1 VQIPLEKIDQLR
13 ERAGIGYS
21 EARNILE
28 EVDGDLVEA
37 LIYIEERRGEA
48 RNRVSSWSRD
58 ISQQLRQFAAGLH
71 RTRLRVKVK
80 DNTLMELPASYGAL
94 GAALFPKI
102 AALGLIGVLFS
113 AGSIEIKGA
122 SGGGAAE
129 DEQPDKE
136 NLDKKENPGLGS
148 DQA

>member
-1 VQIPLEKIDQLR
+1 MQIPLENIDQLR

-80 DNTLMELPASYGAL
+80 DNTWWSCWPTAPWGAL
-94 GAALFPKI
+94 SRLPPR
-102 AALGLIGVLFS
+102 LIRCSS
-113 AGSIEIKGA
+113 AQ
-122 SGGGAAE
+122 
-129 DEQPDKE
+129 DP
-136 NLDKKENPGLGS
+136 LR
-148 DQA
+148 